1 MIRLVLTDD
10 QETGG
15 REWIRT
21 HRNVPVMETP
31 LWVLISLGIIAVREE
46 HDEIRTGKDIS

>member
-1 MIRLVLTDD
+1 MINFTLTQD

-21 HRNVPVMETP
+21 HKDVPVVETP